1 MTSRSAPVS
10 ADVLLVDDDAG
21 DELMIR
27 EALLQ
32 CRAQCRLHRVSGAEQ
47 ALWFL
52 RRGPGFEQAPRPALI
67 LLDLNMPGPTGLQ
80 ALDAI
85 RADDALR
92 AIPVVVLSTSRSPG
106 DVRRSYE
113 LNATAY
119 IVKPVDFDSLA
130 SIVREIDA
138 FLGLE
143 PPSGA
148 QPGA

>member
-1 MTSRSAPVS
+1 MP
-10 ADVLLVDDDAG
+10 G
-21 DELMIR
+21 
-27 EALLQ
+27 
-32 CRAQCRLHRVSGAEQ
+32 QCRLHRVSGAEQ

>member
-1 MTSRSAPVS
+1 MSDRPAPASAN
-10 ADVLLVDDDAG
+10 VLLVDDDAG

-27 EALLQ
+27 EALAQ

-47 ALWFL
+47 ALRFL

-67 LLDLNMPGPTGLQ
+67 LLDLSMPGPTGLD
-80 ALDAI
+80 ALAAI

-92 AIPVVVLSTSRSPG
+92 AIPVVILSTSRAPD

-113 LNATAY
+113 LSASAY

-130 SIVREIDA
+130 AVVREIDT
-138 FLGLE
+138 FIGIE
-143 PPSGA
+143 PPPAA